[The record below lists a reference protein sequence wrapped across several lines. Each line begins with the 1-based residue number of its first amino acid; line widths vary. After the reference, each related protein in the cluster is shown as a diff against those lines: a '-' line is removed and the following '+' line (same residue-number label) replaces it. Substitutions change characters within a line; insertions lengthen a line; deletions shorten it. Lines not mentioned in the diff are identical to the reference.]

1 MFGIKKQLQ
10 GRQRPQERSERK
22 GSAVFSYH
30 TATRNSARPE
40 AGNTGRDVIAQQRS
54 QTAAELR
61 ASGQH
66 SPWLRRISVMT
77 GVALLAALFINS
89 LFLDTKPR
97 LQVQKTGNSASSAQL
112 RDQGMYVD
120 AAARLLASSPVNRIK
135 PAVNGQKIASE
146 LAKQF
151 PELAKVTL
159 LMPFFGHQ
167 PVLSVE
173 PAAPALIMSSESQ
186 PYVIDTAG
194 RAILTPTQAPGA
206 AKLGLPVVTDQSGLP
221 LSAGKTVLPST
232 TVGFI
237 TEVAGQLKAA
247 KIAISSLTLPKGTS
261 ELDVRLDGKPYF
273 IKFNLMGNA
282 RVEAGAFLAVKQK
295 LEGEQKTP
303 GSYID
308 VRVEGRAYYK

>member
-1 MFGIKKQLQ
+1 MFGIKRHQQ
-10 GRQRPQERSERK
+10 GRQRPQEQSERR

-30 TATRNSARPE
+30 SATRNSARPE
-40 AGNTGRDVIAQQRS
+40 AGNTGRDVFAQQRS

-61 ASGQH
+61 ATGQH
-66 SPWLRRISVMT
+66 SPWVRRVSVMT
-77 GVALLAALFINS
+77 GVALLVALLLNS

-97 LQVQKTGNSASSAQL
+97 LQVQKGSSSSALL
-112 RDQGMYVD
+112 RDQAVYAQ
-120 AAARLLASSPVNRIK
+120 AATQLLSSSPINRLK
-135 PAVNGQKIASE
+135 PAVNSQKIADE

-151 PELAKVTL
+151 PELGKVTL

-173 PAAPALIMSSESQ
+173 PAVPALIMSSESQ

-194 RAILTPTQAPGA
+194 RAILTPTDAPA
-206 AKLGLPVVTDQSGLP
+206 AGKLGLPVVTDQSGLP

-247 KIAISSLTLPKGTS
+247 KIVISSLTLPKGTS
-261 ELDVRLDGKPYF
+261 ELDVRIDGKPYF

-282 RVEAGAFLAVKQK
+282 RVESGAFLAVKQR

-303 GSYID
+303 EGYID